1 MYGTCHFKSKTT
13 ICEDIRAHDE
23 EGIMSTKLGFAVE
36 FVPQESYWQTTAL
49 GILAEKY
56 GFDYCWITDHFN
68 NRSVYVILSLLANYT
83 DIIKIG
89 PGVTN
94 PYLIN
99 PVQTASTLMSLDN
112 LSGGRTIL
120 GIGAGDKITLNLLG
134 IERKKPLTAVKESVQ
149 IFRTLFDTG
158 KIKNFEGTVFTVE
171 KAKIA
176 FEKTGSLPIY
186 IGAQGPKMLELA
198 GSMGQG
204 VLVNASH
211 PRDFEFASGR
221 IKKGITK
228 AKRKTS
234 DVDIAAYA
242 SVSVDQKMDKA
253 TKAATPVV
261 AFIVAGSPPVVLE
274 RHNINPEAVKPIAE
288 ALGKGDF
295 PSAFGAV
302 TADMLDAFC
311 IRGTPSECTEKIAA
325 LQKAG
330 ITQFVFGSPIGPKKR
345 ISMELASKEILPH
358 FK

>member
-1 MYGTCHFKSKTT
+1 MTSKL
-13 ICEDIRAHDE
+13 R
-23 EGIMSTKLGFAVE
+23 FAVE
-36 FVPQESYWQTTAL
+36 FVPQEAYWQTTAL

-56 GFDYCWITDHFN
+56 GFDFCWITDHFN
-68 NRSVYVILSLLANYT
+68 NRSVYVVLSLLANYT
-83 DIIKIG
+83 DEIMLG

-112 LSGGRTIL
+112 LSGGRAIL

-134 IERKKPLTAVKESVQ
+134 IERTKPLTAVKESVQ
-149 IFRTLFDTG
+149 IFRSIFDSG
-158 KIKNFEGTVFTVE
+158 KIKGFEGKVFTVE
-171 KAKIA
+171 KAKVA
-176 FEKTGSLPIY
+176 FEKTGALPIY
-186 IGAQGPKMLELA
+186 IGAQGPKMLQLA

-211 PRDFEFASGR
+211 PVDFKFASKQ
-221 IKKGITK
+221 INKGIK
-228 AKRKTS
+228 EAQRKPK
-234 DVDIAAYA
+234 DVDVAAYA
-242 SVSVDQKMDKA
+242 SVSVDKKMEKA

-274 RHNINPEAVKPIAE
+274 RHGISSESAAPIGK

-295 PSAFGAV
+295 PAAFGAV
-302 TADMLDAFC
+302 TDEMLEAFC
-311 IRGTPSECTEKIAA
+311 IRGTPKECTEKIAA
-325 LQKAG
+325 LQKTG

-345 ISMELASKEILPH
+345 TSMELASREILPH

>member
-1 MYGTCHFKSKTT
+1 MASKL
-13 ICEDIRAHDE
+13 R
-23 EGIMSTKLGFAVE
+23 FAVE
-36 FVPQESYWQTTAL
+36 FVPQEAYWQTTAL

-56 GFDYCWITDHFN
+56 GFDFCWITDHFN

-83 DIIKIG
+83 NEIMIG

-112 LSGGRTIL
+112 LSGGRAIL
-120 GIGAGDKITLNLLG
+120 GIGAGDKTTLNLLG
-134 IERKKPLTAVKESVQ
+134 IARTKPLTAVKESVQ
-149 IFRTLFDTG
+149 IFRTLFDSG
-158 KIKNFEGTVFTVE
+158 KMKAFEGKVFSVE
-171 KAKIA
+171 KAKVA
-176 FEKTGSLPIY
+176 FEKTGELPIY
-186 IGAQGPKMLELA
+186 IGAQGPKMLQLA

-211 PRDFEFASGR
+211 PRDFSFALKQ
-221 IKKGITK
+221 IKKGVTE
-228 AKRKTS
+228 AKRKLS
-234 DVDIAAYA
+234 AVDVSAYA
-242 SVSVDQKMDKA
+242 SVSVARKMEKA

-274 RHNINPEAVKPIAE
+274 RHGISVENVKPIAE
-288 ALGKGDF
+288 GLSKGDF

-302 TADMLDAFC
+302 TDEMLDAFC
-311 IRGTPSECTEKIAA
+311 IRGTPTECTEKIAV
-325 LQKAG
+325 LQKTG

-345 ISMELASKEILPH
+345 PAMELASKEILPH

>member
-1 MYGTCHFKSKTT
+1 MPT
-13 ICEDIRAHDE
+13 E
-23 EGIMSTKLGFAVE
+23 LGFAVE
-36 FVPQESYWQTTAL
+36 FVPQETYWQTTAL

-56 GFDYCWITDHFN
+56 RFDFCWITDHFN

-83 DIIKIG
+83 DHIKIG

-134 IERKKPLTAVKESVQ
+134 IERRKPLTAVKESVQ

-158 KIKNFEGTVFTVE
+158 KMKNFEGAVFTVE
-171 KAKIA
+171 KVKIA
-176 FEKTGSLPIY
+176 FEKTGPLPIY
-186 IGAQGPKMLELA
+186 IGAQGPKMLHLA

-211 PRDFEFASGR
+211 PRDFEFASKC
-221 IKKGITK
+221 IKKGI
-228 AKRKTS
+228 AEANRKPS

-242 SVSVDQKMDKA
+242 SVSVDQKMEKA

-274 RHNINPEAVKPIAE
+274 RHNINPESVKPIAD

-295 PSAFGAV
+295 PTAFGAV
-302 TADMLDAFC
+302 TDDMLDAFC
-311 IRGTPSECTEKIAA
+311 IRGTPAECTEKIAA
-325 LQKAG
+325 LQKVG

-345 ISMELASKEILPH
+345 ISMELASKEILPQ
-358 FK
+358 FKK

>member
-1 MYGTCHFKSKTT
+1 
-13 ICEDIRAHDE
+13 
-23 EGIMSTKLGFAVE
+23 MSTKLGFAVE
-36 FVPQESYWQTTAL
+36 FVPQETYWQTTAL

-56 GFDYCWITDHFN
+56 GFEYCWITDHFN

-112 LSGGRTIL
+112 LSGGRSIL

-134 IERKKPLTAVKESVQ
+134 IERKKPLTAVKESVH

-158 KIKNFEGTVFTVE
+158 KIKDFKGEVFSVE
-171 KAKIA
+171 KANIA
-176 FEKTGSLPIY
+176 FEKTGTLPIY
-186 IGAQGPKMLELA
+186 IGAQGPKMLKLA
-198 GSMGQG
+198 GAKGQG

-211 PRDFEFASGR
+211 PVDFEFALKQ
-221 IKKGITK
+221 INKGINE
-228 AKRKTS
+228 AKRNPKEV
-234 DVDIAAYA
+234 DVAAYA
-242 SVSVDQKMDKA
+242 SVSVDSKIEKA

-274 RHNINPEAVKPIAE
+274 RHNIDPDAVKPIAD

-295 PSAFGAV
+295 PTAFGAV
-302 TADMLDAFC
+302 TDEMLDAFC
-311 IRGTPSECTEKIAA
+311 IRGTPAECTEKIAA
-325 LQKAG
+325 LQKVG

-345 ISMELASKEILPH
+345 PSMELASKEILPH
-358 FK
+358 FRM

>member
-1 MYGTCHFKSKTT
+1 MPSKL
-13 ICEDIRAHDE
+13 R
-23 EGIMSTKLGFAVE
+23 FAVE
-36 FVPQESYWQTTAL
+36 FVPQEAYWQTTAL

-56 GFDYCWITDHFN
+56 GFDFCWITDHFN

-83 DIIKIG
+83 DKIMIG

-112 LSGGRTIL
+112 LSGGRAIL

-149 IFRTLFDTG
+149 IFRSIFDSG
-158 KIKNFEGTVFTVE
+158 KIKGFEGQVFTVE
-171 KAKIA
+171 KAKVA
-176 FEKTGSLPIY
+176 FEKSGGLPIY
-186 IGAQGPKMLELA
+186 IGAQGPKMLQLA

-211 PRDFEFASGR
+211 PIDFEFALKQ
-221 IKKGITK
+221 IKKGLK
-228 AKRKTS
+228 EANRKIS
-234 DVDIAAYA
+234 DIDVSAYA
-242 SVSVDQKMDKA
+242 SVSVARKMEKA

-274 RHNINPEAVKPIAE
+274 RHNIPTDNVTPIAE
-288 ALGKGDF
+288 GLAKGDF
-295 PSAFGAV
+295 PAAFGAV
-302 TADMLDAFC
+302 TNEMLDAFC
-311 IRGTPSECTEKIAA
+311 IRGTPAECTEKIAD
-325 LQKAG
+325 LHKTG

-345 ISMELASKEILPH
+345 EAMELASKEILPH
-358 FK
+358 FA

>member
-1 MYGTCHFKSKTT
+1 MAP
-13 ICEDIRAHDE
+13 D
-23 EGIMSTKLGFAVE
+23 LGFAVE
-36 FVPQESYWQTTAL
+36 FVPQEAYWQTTAL

-68 NRSVYVILSLLANYT
+68 NRSVYIILSLLANYT
-83 DIIKIG
+83 DQIKIG

-134 IERKKPLTAVKESVQ
+134 IERDKPLTAVKESVQ
-149 IFRTLFDTG
+149 IFRALFDTG
-158 KIKNFEGTVFTVE
+158 KIKGFKGEIFTVE
-171 KAKIA
+171 TAKIA
-176 FEKTGSLPIY
+176 FEKTGALPIY
-186 IGAQGPKMLELA
+186 IGAQGPKMLQLA

-211 PRDFEFASGR
+211 PRDFEFASKQ
-221 IKKGITK
+221 IEKGMK
-228 AKRKTS
+228 EAKRKPG

-253 TKAATPVV
+253 TKAAIPVV
-261 AFIVAGSPPVVLE
+261 AFIVAGSPPVVLD
-274 RHNINPEAVKPIAE
+274 RHNIALKSVKPISE
-288 ALGKGDF
+288 ALEKGDF
-295 PSAFGAV
+295 PTAFGAV
-302 TADMLDAFC
+302 TDEMLDVFC
-311 IRGTPSECTEKIAA
+311 IRGTPSECTEKIAG

-358 FK
+358 FRS